1 MRNLLNAAVFV
12 GIATLGS
19 VAWQTDAKASVVG
32 SSLTCEVINA
42 GDGLVNAFGG
52 AEPNCD
58 AGPYVITDTG
68 PTIAIN
74 GNGTVAALEIMFM
87 GGWID
92 ITTATGLGAIGFT
105 DEIIRLSGFVDST
118 GDEPIIS
125 AFSESIADPDFDL
138 SDITLEGGVLEI
150 DLAGVS
156 WLSGEAVGFDV
167 SVPLPLPAL
176 LLLTGLVGLGYMGRR
191 KAA

>member
-1 MRNLLNAAVFV
+1 EGPVP
-12 GIATLGS
+12 I
-19 VAWQTDAKASVVG
+19 D
-32 SSLTCEVINA
+32 
-42 GDGLVNAFGG
+42 GDGRAGVGDDIG
-52 AEPNCD
+52 ARSTVALTAPHS
-58 AGPYVITDTG
+58 VHQ
-68 PTIAIN
+68 TIAIN
-74 GNGTVAALEIMFM
+74 GNGTFAALEIMFM

-92 ITTATGLGAIGFT
+92 ITPTAGLVSISFT

-125 AFSESIADPDFDL
+125 AFSESIADPNFSL

-150 DLAGVS
+150 DLAGVT
-156 WLSGEAVGFDV
+156 WLSGESVGFDV